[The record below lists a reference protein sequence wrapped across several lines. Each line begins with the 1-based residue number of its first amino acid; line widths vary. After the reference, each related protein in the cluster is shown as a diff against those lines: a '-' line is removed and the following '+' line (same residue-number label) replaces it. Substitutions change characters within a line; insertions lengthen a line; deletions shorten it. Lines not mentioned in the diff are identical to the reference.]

1 MFFKRCHTETTPT
14 RITKYHLTLC
24 SIVVVHSSIHDL
36 HNDKD
41 QKTHQKSSNVI
52 PAESWLYCSTFL
64 GVPKLKLHLAK
75 NEWPMA
81 ILAM

>member
-52 PAESWLYCSTFL
+52 PAELTLLYIPGCSNVEIAF
-64 GVPKLKLHLAK
+64 GKK
-75 NEWPMA
+75 
-81 ILAM
+81 